1 MHWYDGYLEVNYP
14 WISYGGAFGT
24 MRGLQIFTYTGYGP
38 QILQVGNAANDQPD
52 NWVINVGEMETRAA
66 TEPGWRIAGQNFHIL
81 STDLGGMQG
90 TSVGPTWDASDSDC
104 MQCAVWGKL
113 TVNGARN
120 KIEVTSS
127 IGSGVL
133 TTVDDGFANQI
144 KARGYEASPF
154 QAFSATR
161 QGVLAKSILDQPAGV
176 QTSDFIRRGDV
187 NTPYPNDN
195 DLLFGPED
203 YSSGYAGISNQ
214 TQVSIDST
222 ALFGKTYAWPNGA
235 FVLNFYSLYTQ
246 NGYGQAFVGT
256 QVPATKAIVYFGAK
270 CSASPSIT
278 ATVYAGSNNIGST
291 TGACSTSYATFA
303 VPVDFSTYSGQAFG
317 TAVSS
322 PDNDAEVGY
331 IAVRPFQHDYNGQQP
346 VLSGAAISTAGAGA
360 AVPTGPA
367 SSASGDLVTYTG
379 TSGQQQDSG
388 VALSSLTA
396 KAGTSSCPSG
406 QYETG
411 DTASGPSCAQVTYA
425 QISGTPSGQAPSGA
439 AGGDL
444 GGSYPNPTVSK
455 INGGAVP
462 ASATVLGSNSSGQP
476 VSSDHDGKRKRGAGE
491 QPYIDG
497 SHGERSYHHARQCDA
512 AEWSELESDAG
523 HPAGVERR
531 PDWRRAVQQLFGHG
545 GMATAQGRE

>member
-1 MHWYDGYLEVNYP
+1 MTLDVIENVHINAYGGSATTSAGIFMQGCYAPYNFLAENTAMAGPIFGAVFTAPELDTPAWPGLRDYMHWYDGYLEVNYP

-270 CSASPSIT
+270 CSASHFDYRYGLRGEQQHRIDNGEP
-278 ATVYAGSNNIGST
+278 ARRAMPRLRFRW
-291 TGACSTSYATFA
+291 TSR
-303 VPVDFSTYSGQAFG
+303 TYSGQAFG

-346 VLSGAAISTAGAGA
+346 VLRTPINTTGGRNRGSHGARN
-360 AVPTGPA
+360 
-367 SSASGDLVTYTG
+367 SASGDLVTYTG
-379 TSGQQQDSG
+379 MSGQEQDSG
-388 VALSSLTA
+388 VLLSSLTA
-396 KAGTSSCPSG
+396 KAGTNSCSSG
-406 QYETG
+406 QYETE
-411 DTASGPSCAQVTYA
+411 TQ
-425 QISGTPSGQAPSGA
+425 
-439 AGGDL
+439 
-444 GGSYPNPTVSK
+444 
-455 INGGAVP
+455 
-462 ASATVLGSNSSGQP
+462 
-476 VSSDHDGKRKRGAGE
+476 
-491 QPYIDG
+491 
-497 SHGERSYHHARQCDA
+497 
-512 AEWSELESDAG
+512 
-523 HPAGVERR
+523 
-531 PDWRRAVQQLFGHG
+531 
-545 GMATAQGRE
+545 